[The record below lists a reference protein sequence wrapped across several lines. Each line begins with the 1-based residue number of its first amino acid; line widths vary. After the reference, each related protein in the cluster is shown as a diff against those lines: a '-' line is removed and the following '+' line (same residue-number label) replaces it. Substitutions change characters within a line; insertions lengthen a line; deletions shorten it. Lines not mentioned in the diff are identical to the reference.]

1 MISIKHNI
9 ILYIQ
14 FSFYPYDTLWKA
26 PVENPEEWGKSWIM
40 GLFVSIVQGSKPDAV
55 FPWTIFDTLS
65 PMAPEHLAQMSSNV
79 FISWYCQYFFLK
91 HVHLKVGG
99 KHRIWCNNKVKE
111 VCVHPCRKDTSLH
124 PGVDGRDIIV
134 YSCSVTMTATHNPW
148 LLSTWNVWLV
158 SESWD
163 VV

>member
-1 MISIKHNI
+1 MLSFPGQYL
-9 ILYIQ
+9 ILCLPWLLSTWRKCLLMYL
-14 FSFYPYDTLWKA
+14 SCDT
-26 PVENPEEWGKSWIM
+26 
-40 GLFVSIVQGSKPDAV
+40 VSI
-55 FPWTIFDTLS
+55 
-65 PMAPEHLAQMSSNV
+65 
-79 FISWYCQYFFLK
+79 FFLK

-163 VV
+163 VVWVYMQVSIYYEPSFWKTKYNIIFFHIDSPLKYYFGCIGLNKIH

>member
-99 KHRIWCNNKVKE
+99 
-111 VCVHPCRKDTSLH
+111 
-124 PGVDGRDIIV
+124 
-134 YSCSVTMTATHNPW
+134 
-148 LLSTWNVWLV
+148 
-158 SESWD
+158 
-163 VV
+163 